1 MIISWICQEC
11 RWMNDNNHGTCRR
24 CGAETK
30 FVKGKEIVTVHAD
43 LAKIKD
49 FDEAR
54 NESAKD

>member
-1 MIISWICQEC
+1 
-11 RWMNDNNHGTCRR
+11 MNDNNHGTCRR